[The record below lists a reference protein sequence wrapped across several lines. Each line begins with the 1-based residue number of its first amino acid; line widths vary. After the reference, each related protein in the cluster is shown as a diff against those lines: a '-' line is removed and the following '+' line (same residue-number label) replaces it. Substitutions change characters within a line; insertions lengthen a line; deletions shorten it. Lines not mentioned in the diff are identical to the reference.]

1 MTSAASLIVRM
12 NKVDAMKRQT
22 KKRSK
27 RRGSLTFEWIVLM
40 TVVGLGVFGALGVV
54 RNELVEEFGELVD
67 TICATDV
74 CN

>member
-1 MTSAASLIVRM
+1 
-12 NKVDAMKRQT
+12 
-22 KKRSK
+22 
-27 RRGSLTFEWIVLM
+27 M
-40 TVVGLGVFGALGVV
+40 TVVGIGVFSGLGAV

>member
-1 MTSAASLIVRM
+1 
-12 NKVDAMKRQT
+12 MKIRRTRRQ
-22 KKRSK
+22 K

-40 TVVGLGVFGALGVV
+40 TVVGIGVFSGLGVV